1 MVTNWK
7 KIFVKCLVNYWK
19 ITGKRLE
26 IEQNGHIDFDHLRGI
41 FLPWRPGN
49 AL

>member
-1 MVTNWK
+1 MATNWK
-7 KIFVKCLVNYWK
+7 KIFAKRLINHWK

-26 IEQNGHIDFDHLRGI
+26 TEQNGLINFDHIRGI